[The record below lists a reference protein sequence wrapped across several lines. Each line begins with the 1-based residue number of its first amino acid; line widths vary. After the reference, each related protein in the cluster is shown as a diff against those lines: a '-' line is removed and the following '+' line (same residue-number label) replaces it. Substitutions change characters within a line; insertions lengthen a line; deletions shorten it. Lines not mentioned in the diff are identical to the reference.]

1 MTKQINFLDEE
12 KKNLENHVISLREKN
27 KKLNSMITNL
37 TLENTQLIKDYN
49 DLYSLNK
56 KKEGRIRELERYSE
70 IEIIIIFILLFLLI
84 IFRVFNI

>member
-1 MTKQINFLDEE
+1 
-12 KKNLENHVISLREKN
+12 
-27 KKLNSMITNL
+27 MITNL